1 MKIYIFGLGAIGSNL
16 LTNLVMDTKDVEF
29 IIIDKDKVEARNIQ
43 AGTQFYF
50 RDQISNSKVK
60 ALKMNIYNLFGKKI
74 HSQFEVNVDEKNINN
89 ILLPESADLVID
101 TFDNAVSRNMLRK
114 FCKKFNMNCVHIGF
128 SPQYTFEV
136 TWNEDYQEQD
146 GANQGIDICE
156 MIGARA
162 FVQAVSGLASQVIL
176 QFIRDKKKI
185 NIAGNKFISKI
196 VS

>member
-16 LTNLVMDTKDVEF
+16 LTNLIMDTKDVEF
-29 IIIDKDKVEARNIQ
+29 IIIDKDKVEVRNIQ

-50 RDQISNSKVK
+50 RDQIGNSKVK
-60 ALKMNIYNLFGKKI
+60 ALKMNVYNLFGKKI
-74 HSQFEVNVDEKNINN
+74 SNIIEQNINEMIVGN
-89 ILLPESADLVID
+89 ILYDKPDLVVD
-101 TFDNAVSRNMLRK
+101 TFDNAVSRNMLGD
-114 FCKKFNMNCVHIGF
+114 FCKKTNIDCVHVGF

-136 TWNEDYQEQD
+136 TWNEDYPEQD
-146 GANQGIDICE
+146 GTNQGIDICE